1 MCGIFGV
8 LGPTASEREKIQLA
22 NQTQSHRGPDAEGYW
37 YDERKLVAL
46 CHRRLAIVD
55 LSEAG
60 GQPMH
65 SESGRYVVSYNG
77 EIYNCDIL
85 KTQLKKTNWR
95 GHSDTEVLL
104 ACVEEW
110 GFENAL
116 ARIEG
121 MYAIAL
127 WDLRERKLMLA
138 RDRLGEKP
146 LYYGRVQ
153 KDFVFSSELK
163 PVMSLFKGQLKLR
176 MSAVE
181 DFFRQGCITGE
192 LCIFQGLFKL
202 QPGYFLVIG
211 LDEISLPKKYWSLK
225 DIPVDSVNSA
235 NIQDPE
241 AATQRLEMTLRKAIS
256 QQMIADVPLG
266 AFLSGGVDSSLIVA
280 LMQSQSQKKVKTF
293 CIGFSN
299 QSHNEAEYARAVAVH
314 LGTDHQ
320 ELIVTEA
327 DLLQQ
332 ISKLPKIFDEPFA
345 DSSQIP
351 TILVSQMARRQVTV
365 AVSGDGGDELFA
377 GYNRHL
383 FAQESWPKYAAFPY
397 QFRRFLGKSL
407 RTLSPATWESIFKM
421 INQLVAMG
429 PAQPQ
434 DKIFKLASALE
445 CSSMAEFYRA
455 VSTHHWENSPILGTD
470 HATALGE
477 MINPQESNWD
487 RDVKCDLQKWS
498 VQSAAEM
505 TLADANW
512 YLPDDILVKVDR
524 AGMSQSLET
533 RAPFLSREVV
543 EMAYGLPM
551 NLKIHQ
557 GQTKWILRQILRKY
571 VPDHLIHRPKMGF
584 GVPLDSWLRC
594 ELKDWAWDLLNPKA
608 LQGQGILN
616 AKVVSEKW
624 DQHQR
629 GQRNWHSEL
638 WDILMFLAWRKEYG
652 C

>member
-8 LGPTASEREKIQLA
+8 LGPTAAERDKIKIA
-22 NQTQSHRGPDAEGYW
+22 NQTLSHRGPDAEGYW
-37 YDERKLVAL
+37 YDERNLVAL
-46 CHRRLAIVD
+46 CHRRLSILD

-60 GQPMH
+60 AQPMH
-65 SESGRYVVSYNG
+65 SDSGRYVVSYNG
-77 EIYNCDIL
+77 EIYNCDAL
-85 KTQLKKTNWR
+85 KAQLRKTHWR

-110 GFENAL
+110 GFEVAL
-116 ARIEG
+116 SRIEG

-127 WDLRERKLMLA
+127 WDLVERRLMLA

-153 KDFVFSSELK
+153 KDFIFSSELK
-163 PVMSLFKGQLKLR
+163 PVMSLFRSQLKLR
-176 MSAVE
+176 MAAVD

-202 QPGYFLVIG
+202 QPGHFLVVEWEK
-211 LDEISLPKKYWSLK
+211 EIPFPKKYWNLK
-225 DIPVDSVNSA
+225 DLSSNSVKLA
-235 NIQDPE
+235 GHLTPE
-241 AATQRLEMTLRKAIS
+241 VAIQRLEEILRKAIS

-280 LMQSQSQKKVKTF
+280 LMQSESKKKVKTF

-299 QSHNEAEYARAVAVH
+299 QSHNEADYAREVAAH
-314 LGTDHQ
+314 IGTDHQ

-332 ISKLPKIFDEPFA
+332 VSLLPKVFDEPFA

-383 FAQESWPKYAAFPY
+383 FAQESWPKYAAIPY
-397 QFRRFLGKSL
+397 HLRKFLGRSL
-407 RTLSPATWESIFKM
+407 RTISPAAWESIFKM
-421 INQLVAMG
+421 LNRFVTIGAT
-429 PAQPQ
+429 QPQ
-434 DKIFKLASALE
+434 DKVFKLASALE

-455 VSTHHWENSPILGTD
+455 VSTHHWETSPVLGDVQTK
-470 HATALGE
+470 L
-477 MINPQESNWD
+477 D
-487 RDVKCDLQKWS
+487 RNVECDLQKWAIL
-498 VQSAAEM
+498 SASEM
-505 TLADANW
+505 TLADASW

-524 AGMSQSLET
+524 AGMSQSIET

-543 EMAYGLPM
+543 ELAYSLPM
-551 NLKIHQ
+551 SLKIHQ
-557 GQTKWILRQILRKY
+557 GQTKWILRQILKKY
-571 VPDHLIHRPKMGF
+571 VPDQLINRPKMGF
-584 GVPLDSWLRC
+584 GVPLDSWLRG
-594 ELKDWAWDLLNPKA
+594 ELKDWAWDLLNPKD
-608 LQGQGILN
+608 LQAQEVLN
-616 AKVVSEKW
+616 AKVVAEKW

-629 GQRNWHSEL
+629 GLRNWHSEL